1 MGDGV
6 WKTTAHR
13 LILVTFHVHRAERA
27 DTLVLGLASLLA
39 HPAGDPFDE
48 DLVVVPARG
57 VERWLAQQLGHRLG
71 VSAGRED
78 GVCAGIR
85 FTSPRSLMAELLGTK
100 YEDPWDPDR
109 LVWPLL
115 DVIDASLGEPWC
127 RTLARHLGEEHAG
140 VERELR
146 RSRRYGVARR
156 IAGLLAS
163 YASQR
168 PSILTQWAAGNDDA
182 LDEDVRWQGELYRRL
197 LQQVDSPAPDVRLAA
212 TVERLRHG
220 AEAFDLPERISFLGY
235 TRLATSDVMLL
246 DALAAHRDVHL
257 WLPHSSPVLW
267 ESLAEGAADGPIR
280 RADDPAPVDTP
291 NPLLISLGRDSRE
304 LQRMLHL
311 TTDIHD
317 EHLDAADERPDTL
330 LGWLQDDLVTNRGG
344 ADGRK
349 YGENDR
355 SIQVHACHGKARQV
369 DVLREVLV
377 GLLEDDPTLEPRDIL
392 VMCPDIET
400 YAPLI
405 HAAFGLSGVVDDGHP
420 AHQLRVRLAD
430 RGSASTNPLLQV
442 ATTLVTLAESG
453 RMTATEVLD
462 LIAIAPVRHRFGLSD
477 DDLEKIAR
485 WVDRS
490 GVRWGFDA
498 VHREQF
504 DLGDLKPN
512 TWEFG
517 LDRVLVGAAVAEQR
531 GRWIETVL
539 PLDDVSS
546 GDIDL
551 AGRLAEL
558 VDRLRGTIDAMTLE
572 QPVSAWVETLREG
585 VLGLASVPYRD
596 EWQIDQ
602 LERELARLADAAQG
616 STTPLRLA
624 EVSNLLG
631 DRLGSRP
638 TRSNFRTGTLTV
650 CTMVPMRSVPHR
662 VICMLGLDD
671 GEFPR
676 VGAVHGDDVLARDPM
691 TGERDVRSEDRQL
704 FLDAIMAATETL
716 VLTYTGADERTGQS
730 RPPAVPLGELI
741 DQVGRTAEGADVVT
755 HHPLQPFDRRNVVS
769 GALVPGQPFTF
780 DPAALAGAQATAK
793 PVAVAEPRF
802 LDRPLEPVT
811 NDEVTLPDLV
821 AFLAHPVKAFLRQR
835 LDVSVLS
842 EDDPVAD
849 DVPIELNA
857 LEKWGVGDRILRD
870 ALAGADPGEAVQAEY
885 RRGLVPPGQ
894 LGRRLLDEIRAAVGP
909 LVLNTAGLRHGRSR
923 SVDVDIVLPDGR
935 RLVGSVDDVY
945 QERLVTVTYSS
956 LAAKHRLRSWVE
968 LLALA
973 TAHPETPWEAHAI
986 GKHKAGGTHAHIK
999 PVGDAAAGVLADL
1012 VALRDLGL
1020 REPLP
1025 LPLKTSLAYAETSA
1039 RQPHATAVELARK
1052 KWNPRDFRGTT
1063 IPGERDDAHH
1073 VVIWGQ
1079 GAELEAL
1086 LDTDDQTSR
1095 FASLAHRLWDPL
1107 LAAAEVNPL

>member
-1 MGDGV
+1 V
-6 WKTTAHR
+6 PLH
-13 LILVTFHVHRAERA
+13 LHRAERA
-27 DTLVLGLASLLA
+27 DRLVAGLAELLA
-39 HPAGDPFDE
+39 QPVGDPFDE
-48 DLVVVPARG
+48 ELVIVPARG

-85 FTSPRSLMAELLGTK
+85 FTSPRSLMAELLGTRH
-100 YEDPWDPDR
+100 EDPWDPDR

-115 DVIDASLGEPWC
+115 EVIDASLGEPWC
-127 RTLARHLGEEHAG
+127 RALGRHLGEDHVG

-146 RSRRYGVARR
+146 RNRRYGVARR
-156 IAGLLAS
+156 VAGLLGS

-168 PSILTQWAAGNDDA
+168 PAMLAQWAAGGDGE
-182 LDEDVRWQGELYRRL
+182 LDEDVRWQAELYRRL
-197 LQQVDSPAPDVRLAA
+197 VGRIVAPTPDVRLAD
-212 TVERLRHG
+212 TVERLRDEP
-220 AEAFDLPERISFLGY
+220 ASFDLPDRVSFLGH
-235 TRLATSDVMLL
+235 TRLATSDLMLL
-246 DALAAHRDVHL
+246 DALGQHREVHL
-257 WLPHSSPVLW
+257 WLPHPSPALW
-267 ESLAEGAADGPIR
+267 DALAPRAAAGPVR
-280 RADDPAPVDTP
+280 RSDDPAPVDAP

-304 LQRMLHL
+304 LQRTLHL
-311 TTDIHD
+311 AGEVHD
-317 EHLDAADERPDTL
+317 EHLPAGDPRPDTL
-330 LGWLQDDLVTNRGG
+330 LGWLQHDLVTDGG
-344 ADGRK
+344 AGGSADGRA
-349 YGENDR
+349 YDERDR
-355 SIQVHACHGKARQV
+355 SIQVHACHGRARQV

-405 HAAFGLSGVVDDGHP
+405 HAAFGLSGVVADGHP

-442 ATTLVTLAESG
+442 ATTLLTLAESG

-462 LIAIAPVRHRFGLSD
+462 LVAMAPVRQRFGLSD

-490 GVRWGFDA
+490 GVRWGLDA
-498 VHREQF
+498 VHREPF
-504 DLGDLKPN
+504 GLGDLVPN

-517 LDRVLVGAAVAEQR
+517 LDRVLMGAAVAEQR
-531 GRWIETVL
+531 GRWIEAVL

-558 VDRLRGTIDAMTLE
+558 VHRLRDTIDAMVLE
-572 QPVSAWVETLREG
+572 HPVSEWVEILRTG
-585 VLGLASVPYRD
+585 VLGLASVPWRD
-596 EWQIDQ
+596 DWQVDQ
-602 LERELARLADAAQG
+602 LERELARLDDAAQG
-616 STTPLRLA
+616 TGTPLRLA
-624 EVSNLLG
+624 EVATLLG

-638 TRSNFRTGTLTV
+638 TRSSFRTGTLTV

-741 DQVGRTAEGADVVT
+741 DQVGRTARGADVVT
-755 HHPLQPFDRRNVVS
+755 HHPLQPFDRRNVVP
-769 GALVPGQPFTF
+769 GALIPGQPFTF
-780 DPAALAGAQATAK
+780 DPAALAGARATAG

-802 LDRPLEPVT
+802 LDRPLDPVT
-811 NDEVTLPDLV
+811 EDEVSLPDLV

-849 DVPIELNA
+849 GVPIELGN
-857 LEKWGVGDRILRD
+857 LDKWGVGDRILRD

-894 LGRRLLDEIRAAVGP
+894 LGRRLLDEVTAAVTP

-923 SVDVDIVLPDGR
+923 AVDVDIVLPDGR
-935 RLVGSVDDVY
+935 RLVGSVDDVH

-956 LAAKHRLRSWVE
+956 LAAKHRLRSWLE
-968 LLALA
+968 LLALSA
-973 TAHPETPWEAHAI
+973 AHPGTAWEAHAI
-986 GKHKAGGTHAHIK
+986 GKHKSGGTHAFVR
-999 PVGDAAAGVLADL
+999 PVGDAAPGLLGDL
-1012 VALRDLGL
+1012 VALRDAGL

-1039 RQPHATAVELARK
+1039 RQPHANAVEAARK
-1052 KWNPRDFRGTT
+1052 AWDPAQLPTFT

-1073 VVIWGQ
+1073 VVVWGQ
-1079 GAELEAL
+1079 DAPLEDL
-1086 LDTDDQTSR
+1086 VGEDGR
-1095 FASLAHRLWDPL
+1095 FAALAHRLWDPL
-1107 LAAAEVNPL
+1107 LAAGEVGPL

>member
-1 MGDGV
+1 V
-6 WKTTAHR
+6 S
-13 LILVTFHVHRAERA
+13 FHVHRAERA
-27 DTLVLGLASLLA
+27 DRLVVGLAELLA
-39 HPAGDPFDE
+39 QPPADPFDE
-48 DLVVVPARG
+48 ELVVVPARG
-57 VERWLAQQLGHRLG
+57 VERWLSQQLAHRLG
-71 VSAGRED
+71 VSDGRED
-78 GVCAGIR
+78 GVCAGVR
-85 FTSPRSLMAELLGTK
+85 FASPRSLVAELLGTK
-100 YEDPWDPDR
+100 DDDPWDPDR

-115 DVIDASLGEPWC
+115 GVIDESLGESWC
-127 RTLARHLGEEHAG
+127 RTLARHLGEEHVG
-140 VERELR
+140 RERDLR
-146 RSRRYGVARR
+146 RNRRYGVARR
-156 IAGLLAS
+156 IAGLFAS

-168 PSILTQWAAGNDDA
+168 PEMLAEWAAGTVGE
-182 LDEDVRWQGELYRRL
+182 LDQTDLAWQAELYRRL
-197 LQQVDSPAPDVRLAA
+197 LDRVGEPGPDVRLAA
-212 TVERLRHG
+212 AVERLR
-220 AEAFDLPERISFLGY
+220 EASTTVDLPERVSFLGH
-235 TRLATSDVMLL
+235 TRLAAGEMALL
-246 DALAAHRDVHL
+246 DALAVYRDVHL
-257 WLPHSSPVLW
+257 WLPHPSPVLW
-267 ESLAEGAADGPIR
+267 DALAPRASQGPVR
-280 RADDPAPVDTP
+280 RADDPAPVDAP

-304 LQRMLHL
+304 LQRTLHL
-311 TTDIHD
+311 ATVVRD
-317 EHLDAADERPDTL
+317 EHLEPIGPRPDTL
-330 LGWLQDDLVTNRGG
+330 LGRLQDDLVGDRSGV
-344 ADGRK
+344 DGRVHDQH
-349 YGENDR
+349 DR

-430 RGSASTNPLLQV
+430 RGSAATNPLLQV
-442 ATTLVTLAESG
+442 ATALLTLAESG

-462 LIAIAPVRHRFGLSD
+462 LVAMAPVRQRFGFSD
-477 DDLEKIAR
+477 DDLEKIGR

-498 VHREQF
+498 VHREPF
-504 DLGDLKPN
+504 GLDDLVPN
-512 TWEFG
+512 TWQFG

-531 GRWIETVL
+531 GRWIEAVL

-558 VDRLRGTIDAMTLE
+558 VHRLRDTIDAMTLE
-572 QPVSAWVETLREG
+572 QPVSAWVETLRTG
-585 VLGLASVPYRD
+585 VLGLASVPHRD

-602 LERELARLADAAQG
+602 LERELARLDDAAQG

-624 EVSNLLG
+624 EVASLLG

-638 TRSNFRTGTLTV
+638 TRANFRTGTLTV

-662 VICMLGLDD
+662 VIGMLGLDD

-676 VGAVHGDDVLARDPM
+676 VGAVHGDDVLARDPR

-716 VLTYTGADERTGQS
+716 VLTYTGADERTGQP

-741 DQVGRTAEGADVVT
+741 DQARRTAAGADVVT
-755 HHPLQPFDRRNVVS
+755 HHPLQPFDRRNVVP
-769 GALVPGQPFTF
+769 GALVPGKPFTF
-780 DPAALAGAQATAK
+780 DPAALAGAQASGG
-793 PVAVAEPRF
+793 PVAAVEPRF
-802 LDRPLEPVT
+802 LDRALEPT
-811 NDEVTLPDLV
+811 SDDEVSLPDLI

-849 DVPIELNA
+849 GVPIELDA
-857 LEKWGVGDRILRD
+857 LQKWGVGDRVLRD
-870 ALAGADPGEAVQAEY
+870 ALAGADPSEAVQAEY

-894 LGRRLLDEIRAAVGP
+894 LGRRLIDEVRAAVTP
-909 LVLNTAGLRHGRSR
+909 LVIETAGLRHGRPR
-923 SVDVDIVLPDGR
+923 SVDVDVVLPDGR
-935 RLVGSVDDVY
+935 RLVGSVDGVY
-945 QERLVTVTYSS
+945 SERLVSVSYSS
-956 LAAKHRLRSWVE
+956 LAAKHRLRSWAE
-968 LLALA
+968 LLALTA
-973 TAHPETPWEAHAI
+973 AHPGTAWQAHAV
-986 GKHKAGGTHAHIK
+986 GKHKSGGTHAHIRQ
-999 PVGDAAAGVLADL
+999 VADAMPLLAGL

-1025 LPLKTSLAYAETSA
+1025 LPLKTSLAYAEASA
-1039 RQPHATAVELARK
+1039 RQPHPNAIELARRE
-1052 KWNPRDFRGTT
+1052 WDPRDFRGTM

-1079 GAELEAL
+1079 DAPLEVL
-1086 LDTDDQTSR
+1086 LDTDDPTSR
-1095 FASLAHRLWDPL
+1095 FATLAHRLWDPL
-1107 LAAAEVNPL
+1107 LATGQVGPL

>member
-1 MGDGV
+1 MP
-6 WKTTAHR
+6 
-13 LILVTFHVHRAERA
+13 FHVHRAERA
-27 DTLVLGLASLLA
+27 DTLVVGLADVLA
-39 HPAGDPFDE
+39 KPAGDPFDE
-48 DLVVVPARG
+48 ELVIVPARG
-57 VERWLAQQLGHRLG
+57 VERWLGQQLGHRLG

-78 GVCAGIR
+78 GVCAGVR

-100 YEDPWDPDR
+100 DDDPWDPDR

-127 RTLARHLGEEHAG
+127 RTLARHLGEEHTG

-156 IAGLLAS
+156 IAGLFGS

-168 PSILTQWAAGNDDA
+168 PWMLGEWAAGSLSTGTRAEGDLA
-182 LDEDVRWQGELYRRL
+182 WQGEIYRRL
-197 LQQVDSPAPDVRLAA
+197 LERVDAPAPDVRLAPPISGSRRA
-212 TVERLRHG
+212 QLVRAAL
-220 AEAFDLPERISFLGY
+220 ADLVSWVHAACDCRRPAAGC
-235 TRLATSDVMLL
+235 
-246 DALAAHRDVHL
+246 LAAHRDVHL
-257 WLPHSSPVLW
+257 WLPHPSPALW
-267 ESLAEGAADGPIR
+267 DALQPLATVGPVR
-280 RADDPAPVDTP
+280 RADDPAPIDAP

-311 TTDIHD
+311 AENVHD
-317 EHLDAADERPDTL
+317 EHLDATDERPDTL
-330 LGWLQDDLVTNRGG
+330 LGWLQDDLVNNRGG
-344 ADGRK
+344 ADGRTRT
-349 YGENDR
+349 ERDR

-405 HAAFGLSGVVDDGHP
+405 HAAFGLSGVIDDGHP

-442 ATTLVTLAESG
+442 ATTLVTLAASG

-462 LIAIAPVRHRFGLSD
+462 LIAMAPVRHRFGLSD

-504 DLGDLKPN
+504 DLGDLLPN

-572 QPVSAWVETLREG
+572 QPVSGWVRRCARASSAWRR
-585 VLGLASVPYRD
+585 SPYRD

-602 LERELARLADAAQG
+602 LERELARLDDAAHG
-616 STTPLRLA
+616 SATPLRLA
-624 EVSNLLG
+624 EISDLLG

-662 VICMLGLDD
+662 VICMLGMDD

-716 VLTYTGADERTGQS
+716 VLTYTGADERTGAVS
-730 RPPAVPLGELI
+730 PARRPARRAHRPGRAAPPRAPTSSPPPA
-741 DQVGRTAEGADVVT
+741 
-755 HHPLQPFDRRNVVS
+755 
-769 GALVPGQPFTF
+769 
-780 DPAALAGAQATAK
+780 
-793 PVAVAEPRF
+793 
-802 LDRPLEPVT
+802 
-811 NDEVTLPDLV
+811 
-821 AFLAHPVKAFLRQR
+821 
-835 LDVSVLS
+835 
-842 EDDPVAD
+842 
-849 DVPIELNA
+849 
-857 LEKWGVGDRILRD
+857 
-870 ALAGADPGEAVQAEY
+870 
-885 RRGLVPPGQ
+885 
-894 LGRRLLDEIRAAVGP
+894 AAVRP
-909 LVLNTAGLRHGRSR
+909 AQRRARRARPRPAVHLRPRRPRRCAGLRPAGRHRASRRSSTGRS
-923 SVDVDIVLPDGR
+923 
-935 RLVGSVDDVY
+935 
-945 QERLVTVTYSS
+945 
-956 LAAKHRLRSWVE
+956 
-968 LLALA
+968 
-973 TAHPETPWEAHAI
+973 TPSPP
-986 GKHKAGGTHAHIK
+986 T
-999 PVGDAAAGVLADL
+999 
-1012 VALRDLGL
+1012 R
-1020 REPLP
+1020 
-1025 LPLKTSLAYAETSA
+1025 
-1039 RQPHATAVELARK
+1039 
-1052 KWNPRDFRGTT
+1052 
-1063 IPGERDDAHH
+1063 
-1073 VVIWGQ
+1073 
-1079 GAELEAL
+1079 
-1086 LDTDDQTSR
+1086 
-1095 FASLAHRLWDPL
+1095 
-1107 LAAAEVNPL
+1107 

>member
-1 MGDGV
+1 M
-6 WKTTAHR
+6 
-13 LILVTFHVHRAERA
+13 
-27 DTLVLGLASLLA
+27 AST
-39 HPAGDPFDE
+39 D
-48 DLVVVPARG
+48 
-57 VERWLAQQLGHRLG
+57 
-71 VSAGRED
+71 
-78 GVCAGIR
+78 
-85 FTSPRSLMAELLGTK
+85 
-100 YEDPWDPDR
+100 
-109 LVWPLL
+109 
-115 DVIDASLGEPWC
+115 
-127 RTLARHLGEEHAG
+127 
-140 VERELR
+140 
-146 RSRRYGVARR
+146 
-156 IAGLLAS
+156 
-163 YASQR
+163 
-168 PSILTQWAAGNDDA
+168 
-182 LDEDVRWQGELYRRL
+182 
-197 LQQVDSPAPDVRLAA
+197 
-212 TVERLRHG
+212 ERLKSNPD
-220 AEAFDLPERISFLGY
+220 AFDLPSRISFLGY
-235 TRLATSDVMLL
+235 TRLATADVMLL
-246 DALAAHRDVHL
+246 DALAVHREVHL
-257 WLPHSSPVLW
+257 WLPHASPTLW
-267 ESLAEGAADGPIR
+267 DALSERAAEGPVR
-280 RADDPAPVDTP
+280 RADDPAPIDAP

-311 TTDIHD
+311 ASDVHD
-317 EHLDAADERPDTL
+317 EHLDSTDERPGSL
-330 LGWLQDDLVTNRGG
+330 LGWLQDDLVNNCSG
-344 ADGRK
+344 AESRK
-349 YGENDR
+349 YDERDR

-405 HAAFGLSGVVDDGHP
+405 HAAFGLGGVVDDGHP

-462 LIAIAPVRHRFGLSD
+462 LIAMAPVRHRFGLSD
-477 DDLEKIAR
+477 DDLEKIAT

-498 VHREQF
+498 VHREAF
-504 DLGDLKPN
+504 NLGDLKPN

-551 AGRLAEL
+551 AGRLAEI
-558 VDRLRGTIDAMTLE
+558 VERLRATIDAMMFE
-572 QPVSAWVETLREG
+572 QPVAAWVKILREG

-602 LERELARLADAAQG
+602 LERELARIDDAAQSSG
-616 STTPLRLA
+616 TPLRLA
-624 EVSNLLG
+624 EVSDLLG

-662 VICMLGLDD
+662 VICMLGMDD
-671 GEFPR
+671 GDFPR

-741 DQVGRTAEGADVVT
+741 DQVGRTTDGVDVVT
-755 HHPLQPFDRRNVVS
+755 HHPLQPFDRRNVVP

-780 DPAALAGAQATAK
+780 DPAALAGAQASAK
-793 PVAVAEPRF
+793 PVATAEPKF
-802 LDRPLEPVT
+802 IERPLDPV
-811 NDEVTLPDLV
+811 NDDEVSLPELV
-821 AFLAHPVKAFLRQR
+821 AFFAHPVKAFLRQR
-835 LDVSVLS
+835 LDVAVLS

-849 DVPIELNA
+849 DVPIELDA
-857 LEKWGVGDRILRD
+857 LQKWGVGDRILRD

-885 RRGLVPPGQ
+885 RRGLIPPGQ
-894 LGRRLLDEIRAAVGP
+894 LGRRLLDEIRAAVTP
-909 LVLNTAGLRHGRSR
+909 LVINTASLRHGRSR
-923 SVDVDIVLPDGR
+923 SVDVDVLLPDGR

-968 LLALA
+968 MLALT
-973 TAHPETPWEAHAI
+973 TAHPGTRWEAHAI
-986 GKHKAGGTHAHIK
+986 GKHKTGGTHQHIR
-999 PVGDAAAGVLADL
+999 PVGKAAVDLLTEL

-1025 LPLKTSLAYAETSA
+1025 LPLKTSLAYAESSA
-1039 RQPHATAVELARK
+1039 RQPHVTAIEVARK
-1052 KWNPRDFRGTT
+1052 EWNPRDFRGIT
-1063 IPGERDDAHH
+1063 IPGEGDDAHH
-1073 VVIWGQ
+1073 IVIWGQ
-1079 GAELEAL
+1079 GAGLEAL
-1086 LDTDDQTSR
+1086 LDTDDQTSQ
-1095 FASLAHRLWDPL
+1095 FATLAHGLWDPL
-1107 LAAAEVNPL
+1107 LAAAEVNSL

>member
-1 MGDGV
+1 MP
-6 WKTTAHR
+6 
-13 LILVTFHVHRAERA
+13 FHVHRAERA
-27 DTLVLGLASLLA
+27 DRLVGGLADLLA

-48 DLVVVPARG
+48 ELVIVPARG
-57 VERWLAQQLGHRLG
+57 IERWLSQQLGHRLG
-71 VSAGRED
+71 VSVGRED
-78 GVCAGIR
+78 GVCAGVR

-100 YEDPWDPDR
+100 DDDPWDPDR

-115 DVIDASLGEPWC
+115 EVIDASLGEPWC
-127 RTLARHLGEEHAG
+127 RTLARHLGEEHTG

-146 RSRRYGVARR
+146 RGRRYGVARR
-156 IAGLLAS
+156 IAGLFSA
-163 YASQR
+163 YAAQR
-168 PSILTQWAAGNDDA
+168 PGMLAEWAGLSTGSLSTSSLSTSSLSTGSRGDLA
-182 LDEDVRWQGELYRRL
+182 WQAELYRRL
-197 LQQVDSPAPDVRLAA
+197 LGRVDAPAPDVRLAA
-212 TVERLRHG
+212 TVERLR
-220 AEAFDLPERISFLGY
+220 AEPDAFDLPERISFLGH
-235 TRLATSDVMLL
+235 TRLASTDVMLL

-257 WLPHSSPVLW
+257 WLPHPSPSLW
-267 ESLAEGAADGPIR
+267 DALAPAAAAGPVR
-280 RADDPAPVDTP
+280 RADDPTPIDAP

-304 LQRMLHL
+304 LQRTLHL
-311 TTDIHD
+311 AGDVHD
-317 EHLDAADERPDTL
+317 EHLPATEQRPDTL
-330 LGWLQDDLVTNRGG
+330 LGWLQDDLVGDRSG
-344 ADGRK
+344 ADGRVHDAR
-349 YGENDR
+349 DR

-405 HAAFGLSGVVDDGHP
+405 HAAFGLAGVVDDGHP

-442 ATTLVTLAESG
+442 ATSLLTLAGSG
-453 RMTATEVLD
+453 RLTATEVLD
-462 LIAIAPVRHRFGLSD
+462 LIAMAPVRHRFGLSD
-477 DDLEKIAR
+477 DDLEQIAR

-490 GVRWGFDA
+490 GVRWGLDA
-498 VHREQF
+498 VHREPF
-504 DLGDLKPN
+504 GLDDLVPN
-512 TWEFG
+512 TWQFG
-517 LDRVLVGAAVAEQR
+517 VDRVLVGAAVAEQR
-531 GRWIETVL
+531 GRWIKTVL

-551 AGRLAEL
+551 AGRLAEI
-558 VDRLRGTIDAMTLE
+558 VDRLRDTIDRMTLE
-572 QPVSAWVETLREG
+572 QPVSDWVQTLRHG

-596 EWQIDQ
+596 EWQVDQ
-602 LERELARLADAAQG
+602 LERELARLDDAARG
-616 STTPLRLA
+616 SSTPLRLA
-624 EVSNLLG
+624 EVASLLG

-638 TRSNFRTGTLTV
+638 TRANFRTGTLTV

-662 VICMLGLDD
+662 VICLLGLDD

-741 DQVGRTAEGADVVT
+741 DQVRRTAAGADVVT
-755 HHPLQPFDRRNVVS
+755 HHPLQPFDRRNVIP
-769 GALVPGQPFTF
+769 GALVPDQPFTF
-780 DPAALAGAQATAK
+780 DPAALAGAQATAG
-793 PVAVAEPRF
+793 PVAVTEPAF
-802 LDRPLEPVT
+802 LARPLEPAG
-811 NDEVTLPDLV
+811 DGEIALPDLV

-849 DVPIELNA
+849 DVPIELDA
-857 LEKWGVGDRILRD
+857 LQKWGVGDRILRD
-870 ALAGADPGEAVQAEY
+870 ALAGADPGAAVQGEY
-885 RRGLVPPGQ
+885 RRGLVPPGE

-909 LVLNTAGLRHGRSR
+909 LVMNTAALRHGGSR
-923 SVDVDIVLPDGR
+923 AVDIDVELPDGR

-945 QERLVTVTYSS
+945 SERLVTVTYSS
-956 LAAKHRLRSWVE
+956 LAAKHRLRSWVD
-968 LLALA
+968 LLAL
-973 TAHPETPWEAHAI
+973 TVAHPGTPWEAHAV
-986 GKHKAGGTHAHIK
+986 GKHKAGGTHAHIR
-999 PVGDAAAGVLADL
+999 PVGAAAPQLLADL
-1012 VALRDLGL
+1012 VALRDAGL

-1039 RQPHATAVELARK
+1039 RQPHVTAISVARRE
-1052 KWNPRDFRGTT
+1052 WDPRDFRGTM

-1073 VVIWGQ
+1073 VLIWGQ
-1079 GAELEAL
+1079 DAPLEDL

-1095 FASLAHRLWDPL
+1095 FATLAHRLWDPL
-1107 LAAAEVNPL
+1107 LAAQEVSPL